1 VRARVQGS
9 AEKFDLTRMSR
20 LRKIVTETVGS
31 EIAEAALVIPIFFMI
46 LLGIYW
52 FGRAF
57 NSYATINHAAREG
70 ALAASMATC
79 ASCGNQQASQSNV
92 AGVVTAA
99 LKASGLDPGQILP
112 YAPSTTASCG
122 GIATSC
128 TSTVNN
134 VGLCTNAQLTPVA
147 APGSPVC
154 GVIVSFQ
161 YPYSFSL
168 PFGLPPYGA
177 NAFNLQLKADVQMKG
192 QY

>member
-1 VRARVQGS
+1 
-9 AEKFDLTRMSR
+9 M
-20 LRKIVTETVGS
+20 GS
-31 EIAEAALVIPIFFMI
+31 EIAEAALVLPIFFMI

-70 ALAASMATC
+70 ALAASMSTC
-79 ASCGNQQASQSNV
+79 ASCVPPNTPTPAASV
-92 AGVVTAA
+92 ASTVTAA
-99 LKASGLDPGQILP
+99 LQASGLDPTQIQP
-112 YAPSTTASCG
+112 YAPSTSSSCG
-122 GIATSC
+122 GIASNC
-128 TSTVNN
+128 DSKNSKITVCSN
-134 VGLCTNAQLTPVA
+134 VQLTPVTLT
-147 APGSPVC
+147 APGLPVC

-168 PFGLPPYGA
+168 PFGLPPYGT

>member
-1 VRARVQGS
+1 
-9 AEKFDLTRMSR
+9 MSR
-20 LRKIVTETVGS
+20 LRKIVSGTLGS

-70 ALAASMATC
+70 ALAASMSTC
-79 ASCGNQQASQSNV
+79 ASCGNTQTSQSTV
-92 AGVVTAA
+92 ANVVTAA
-99 LKASGLDPGQILP
+99 LQASGLDPGQIQP

-122 GIATSC
+122 GIATNCSS
-128 TSTVNN
+128 TSHSVT
-134 VGLCTNAQLTPVA
+134 LCTNAQLTPAA
-147 APGSPVC
+147 APGLPVC
-154 GVIVSFQ
+154 GVVVSFQ

>member
-1 VRARVQGS
+1 
-9 AEKFDLTRMSR
+9 MSR
-20 LRKIVTETVGS
+20 IRKIVSGTVGS

-70 ALAASMATC
+70 ALAASMSTC
-79 ASCGNQQASQSNV
+79 ASCAPPNMQTTQSTV

-99 LKASGLDPGQILP
+99 LQASGLDPGQIQKYVP
-112 YAPSTTASCG
+112 ATTSTCG
-122 GIATSC
+122 GIATNCS
-128 TSTVNN
+128 STNYN
-134 VGLCTNAQLTPVA
+134 VTVCQNAQLTA
-147 APGSPVC
+147 AATPTPGLPVC

>member
-1 VRARVQGS
+1 M
-9 AEKFDLTRMSR
+9 RMSR
-20 LRKIVTETVGS
+20 LRKIVTATVGS

-70 ALAASMATC
+70 ALAASMSTC
-79 ASCGNQQASQSNV
+79 ASCGNTPTSQSTV
-92 AGVVTAA
+92 ATVVTAA
-99 LKASGLDPGQILP
+99 LKASGLDPGQIQP
-112 YAPSTTASCG
+112 YAPSTTSSCG
-122 GIATSC
+122 GAATSC
-128 TSTVNN
+128 TSTSQKVT
-134 VGLCTNAQLTPVA
+134 LCTNAQLSPTS
-147 APGSPVC
+147 APGLPVC

-161 YPYSFSL
+161 YPYRFSL

-177 NAFNLQLKADVQMKG
+177 NAFNLQLKTDVQMKG

>member
-1 VRARVQGS
+1 
-9 AEKFDLTRMSR
+9 MSR
-20 LRKIVTETVGS
+20 LRKIVAGTTGS

-52 FGRAF
+52 FGRAL
-57 NSYATINHAAREG
+57 NSYATINHAARQG
-70 ALAASMATC
+70 ALAASMSTC
-79 ASCGNQQASQSNV
+79 ASCGNAQTTQSTV

-99 LKASGLDPGQILP
+99 LQASGLDPGQILP
-112 YAPSTTASCG
+112 YAPSTTSSCG
-122 GIATSC
+122 GIVTNCS
-128 TSTVNN
+128 STVNN
-134 VGLCTNAQLTPVA
+134 VSLCTNAQLTPVTLT
-147 APGSPVC
+147 APGLPVC

-192 QY
+192 EY